1 MRSSKL
7 TSKYQATIPEE
18 IRKSLKLKAGDTIL
32 FEVLPGGTIVLKKA
46 KAADK
51 EYLEALAKTLDEWDS
66 KYDEEEFK
74 HLQAL

>member
-1 MRSSKL
+1 MKTSRL

-18 IRKSLKLKAGDTIL
+18 IRKTLKLKAGDTIL
-32 FEVLPGGTIVLKKA
+32 FEILSDGTICIRKA

-66 KYDEEEFK
+66 KYDEEDFE
-74 HLQAL
+74 HLQAI

>member
-1 MRSSKL
+1 MRTSKL
-7 TSKYQATIPEE
+7 TSKYQATIPDE
-18 IRKSLKLKAGDTIL
+18 IRKSLKLKAGDTIV
-32 FEVLPGGTIVLKKA
+32 FEILPGGIICIKKA

-66 KYDEEEFK
+66 KYDEEDFK